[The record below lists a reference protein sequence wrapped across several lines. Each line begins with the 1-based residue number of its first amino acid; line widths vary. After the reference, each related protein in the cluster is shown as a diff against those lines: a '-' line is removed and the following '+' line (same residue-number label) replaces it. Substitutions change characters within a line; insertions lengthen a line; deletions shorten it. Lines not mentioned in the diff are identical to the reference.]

1 MTMLADLLSLIVAC
15 VAGVGPI
22 ALLLALQNRRDRR
35 ARTLFNEVASQL
47 PPEALRSDIA
57 LDVRARLLS
66 RGATVR
72 LDVGNASSPQIWETA
87 AGLRRGLPASVR
99 LEVEGRLDGTL
110 AGPAPGSHHGGEPR
124 DRETR
129 PRGLTLRGP
138 RLLARPGRARVA
150 QEPGV

>member
-72 LDVGNASSPQIWETA
+72 LEVGNASSPQIWETA

-110 AGPAPGSHHGGEPR
+110 AGPRQVRLTVESPGIEK
-124 DRETR
+124 
-129 PRGLTLRGP
+129 
-138 RLLARPGRARVA
+138 LARAA
-150 QEPGV
+150 